1 MDVKVVL
8 CTFIILY
15 KRMKNNYGADD
26 RPMLHIYR
34 HGTVS
39 EETFKEWEKKGVP
52 IK

>member
-1 MDVKVVL
+1 MDVKVIL

-26 RPMLHIYR
+26 RPMLNVYR
-34 HGTVS
+34 RGTV
-39 EETFKEWEKKGVP
+39 EEAVLKDWEKKGVP